1 MFRKEIQGLGRVV
14 SEKGV
19 SLTPENMK
27 SVVEWPIPNNRKE
40 VETFLGYM
48 KYHLKD
54 FAALAARLHDLTKSK
69 STFLW
74 GEAQNNS
81 FHSLGQSMSSP
92 VILAFPKPDCL
103 FILDKDTSDHAVGA
117 ELSQVQ
123 NGREVLISYASKTLS
138 AT

>member
-48 KYHLKD
+48 NYHLKD
-54 FAALAARLHDLTKSK
+54 FMILQSQKVH
-69 STFLW
+69 FC
-74 GEAQNNS
+74 GERHRITVS
-81 FHSLGQSMSSP
+81 IP
-92 VILAFPKPDCL
+92 
-103 FILDKDTSDHAVGA
+103 
-117 ELSQVQ
+117 
-123 NGREVLISYASKTLS
+123 
-138 AT
+138 